1 MPSSFCSVC
10 SGLALSDEG
19 GNSEGRLENV
29 GLGRPLLLLNF
40 AENSEDRDVSDLC

>member
-1 MPSSFCSVC
+1 VPSSFCSVC

-29 GLGRPLLLLNF
+29 GLGRPLLLL
-40 AENSEDRDVSDLC
+40 SSLLLLLIMSRLQI